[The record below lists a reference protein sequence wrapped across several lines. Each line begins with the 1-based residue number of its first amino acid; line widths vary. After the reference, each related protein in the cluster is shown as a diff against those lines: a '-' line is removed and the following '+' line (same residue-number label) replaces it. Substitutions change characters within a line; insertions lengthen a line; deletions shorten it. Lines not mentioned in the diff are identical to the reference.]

1 MIEAFIRRKFHQEKP
16 PIQPNVSYPLEEIRN
31 LYRITKR
38 GIESGFMLN
47 FTDRTAQDGRNS
59 RSASGFQFI
68 YDPEV
73 EGVLVVFPE
82 DKKELPRISSKD
94 GEVVIEGQ
102 RYALLHQH
110 ESVVIEPKSQRR
122 PEKQLVPIQPLNKY
136 IIREFKK

>member
-1 MIEAFIRRKFHQEKP
+1 MLLIPNIINYRVKISLAYGTDKVTIRRKFHQEKP

-82 DKKELPRISSKD
+82 DKKELPRIS
-94 GEVVIEGQ
+94 
-102 RYALLHQH
+102 
-110 ESVVIEPKSQRR
+110 
-122 PEKQLVPIQPLNKY
+122 
-136 IIREFKK
+136 